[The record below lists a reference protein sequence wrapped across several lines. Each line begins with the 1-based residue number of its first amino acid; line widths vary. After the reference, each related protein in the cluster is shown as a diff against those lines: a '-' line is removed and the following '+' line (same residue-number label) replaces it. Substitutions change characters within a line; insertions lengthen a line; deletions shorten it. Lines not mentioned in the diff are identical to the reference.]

1 MRFRSGWCC
10 VRRERQTGH
19 VGPSLDEGT
28 DRLAP
33 KRRGL
38 RGPALAPN
46 PNPLS
51 EAVVGKAQGNPV
63 DGK

>member
-1 MRFRSGWCC
+1 MTKTKNATPLARDTVSLLRSLPG
-10 VRRERQTGH
+10 
-19 VGPSLDEGT
+19 GP
-28 DRLAP
+28 AP
-33 KRRGL
+33 RAGQ
-38 RGPALAPN
+38 ALAPN